1 MPTDTLHMAHT
12 TDAAAAA
19 PDTSAGIRTAPRAVH
34 SPAADSAAVPPR
46 RKSVLTGDT
55 LILTEDAA
63 PWSAAEQAATHTG
76 KVAYYTGVKCI
87 PRRPM
92 VGYDSLVMTLVIA
105 VFLVIAVNLRHYS
118 TFLKTFWSNIFS
130 VRRRQNAFDERATV
144 SEARV
149 MFSLILLLCLD
160 EGILLY
166 TGLNI
171 SDAAGIPPFR
181 GVTLMILLALLYY
194 MWQLGVYRLIGYVFT
209 TRRRALSWF
218 KGFTSSQALLAV
230 MLAPAAMLA
239 LFLPSMAGVLVA
251 VGMVLYAVT
260 RLFFIIKGFR
270 IFYHNS
276 FSLVYFILYLCSLE
290 IIPLIFIYK
299 IAGFITFSL

>member
-1 MPTDTLHMAHT
+1 MPVDTLHI
-12 TDAAAAA
+12 A
-19 PDTSAGIRTAPRAVH
+19 PDTISTAQTAEY
-34 SPAADSAAVPPR
+34 SSYTAAHNDSVPPPPR

-63 PWSAAEQAATHTG
+63 PWNAVEQAATYTG
-76 KVAYYTGVKCI
+76 KVGYYTGVQGI

-92 VGYDSLVMTLVIA
+92 PGYDSLVMSLVIG
-105 VFLVIAVNLRHYS
+105 VFLIIAVNLRHYS

-130 VRRRQNAFDERATV
+130 VRQRQNAFDERATV

-149 MFSLILLLCLD
+149 LFSLVLLLCLG

-171 SDAAGIPPFR
+171 TDTDGIPTFL
-181 GVTLMILLALLYY
+181 GVSLMILVALLYY
-194 MWQLGVYRLIGYVFT
+194 LWQLGVYRLIGYVFT

-230 MLAPAAMLA
+230 MLALPAMVA
-239 LFLPSMAGVLVA
+239 LFMPSMATMLVGVGIFLYVVA
-251 VGMVLYAVT
+251 

>member
-1 MPTDTLHMAHT
+1 MPVDTLHIAS
-12 TDAAAAA
+12 
-19 PDTSAGIRTAPRAVH
+19 DTVIATPRVADTAVATP
-34 SPAADSAAVPPR
+34 VPPR

-55 LILTEDAA
+55 IILTEDYA
-63 PWSAAEQAATHTG
+63 PWNPAEQAATHTG
-76 KVAYYTGVKCI
+76 KVGYYTGIRGI
-87 PRRPM
+87 PRRP
-92 VGYDSLVMTLVIA
+92 VPGYDSLVMTLVIG
-105 VFLVIAVNLRHYS
+105 VFLIIAVNLRHYS

-149 MFSLILLLCLD
+149 MFSLVLLLCLG

-171 SDAAGIPPFR
+171 SDVEGIPTFA
-181 GVTLMILLALLYY
+181 GVTLMILVALIYY
-194 MWQLGVYRLIGYVFT
+194 LWQLGVYRLIGYVFT

-230 MLAPAAMLA
+230 MLAPPAMLA
-239 LFLPSMAGVLVA
+239 LFMPAL
-251 VGMVLYAVT
+251 GMVLTGVGLALYVVA

>member
-1 MPTDTLHMAHT
+1 MPLDTLHIAGDVVKAT
-12 TDAAAAA
+12 PQVADTAVA
-19 PDTSAGIRTAPRAVH
+19 PP
-34 SPAADSAAVPPR
+34 PPPR

-55 LILTEDAA
+55 IILTEDYA
-63 PWSAAEQAATHTG
+63 PWNAAEHAATHTG
-76 KVAYYTGVKCI
+76 KVGYYTGVPCI
-87 PRRPM
+87 PRRP
-92 VGYDSLVMTLVIA
+92 VLGYDSLVMTLVIG
-105 VFLVIAVNLRHYS
+105 VFLIIAVNLRHYS

-149 MFSLILLLCLD
+149 MLSLVMLLCLG

-171 SDAAGIPPFR
+171 SDVEGIPTFE
-181 GVTLMILLALLYY
+181 GVTLLILVALIYY
-194 MWQLGVYRLIGYVFT
+194 LWQLGVYRLIGYVFT
-209 TRRRALSWF
+209 TRRRAVSWF

-230 MLAPAAMLA
+230 MLAPPAMLA
-239 LFLPSMAGVLVA
+239 LFMPALGTVLTA
-251 VGMVLYAVT
+251 VGLVLYVVA